1 VYKEYIL
8 KQVIEIRI
16 MNTIGAL
23 SKEKVFV
30 WFRNDSINIPSLFL
44 KNITLPYK
52 LQYNITLNELIL
64 YFNDLD
70 LYSL

>member
-16 MNTIGAL
+16 MNTIGEL

-30 WFRNDSINIPSLFL
+30 
-44 KNITLPYK
+44 
-52 LQYNITLNELIL
+52 
-64 YFNDLD
+64 
-70 LYSL
+70 

>member
-16 MNTIGAL
+16 INTIGAL

-30 WFRNDSINIPSLFL
+30 
-44 KNITLPYK
+44 
-52 LQYNITLNELIL
+52 
-64 YFNDLD
+64 
-70 LYSL
+70 

>member
-23 SKEKVFV
+23 SNEKVFV
-30 WFRNDSINIPSLFL
+30 
-44 KNITLPYK
+44 
-52 LQYNITLNELIL
+52 
-64 YFNDLD
+64 
-70 LYSL
+70 